1 MSKIRQRDFTFA
13 EELPPPADGTV
24 HSYVVYTAKK
34 DGAAHRYA
42 GYLNAP
48 DADLAL
54 EFACEHYG
62 QDEVCTGIWIH
73 LADDIHETPCA
84 DEKVDPT
91 SGNDAEDVETD
102 PIWIVFTQKFRG
114 GIHVEVGPVHA
125 PDAEIALSKAV
136 ARHGEDAVQV
146 RVVAR
151 DRIDATEPGQLIWR
165 THDQTYRLARGYSKS
180 VRAKWDAVRKR
191 EDVDEYTKEDIE
203 NHF

>member
-13 EELPPPADGTV
+13 EELPPHADGTV
-24 HSYVVYTAKK
+24 HSYVVYTARK
-34 DGAAHRYA
+34 DEAPHRYA

-48 DADLAL
+48 DAELAL

-73 LADDIHETPCA
+73 PADDIHETPCA
-84 DEKVDPT
+84 DDTIDPA

-102 PIWIVFTQKFRG
+102 PTWIVFTQKKRG
-114 GIHVEVGPVHA
+114 DIHVEVGSLHA
-125 PDAEIALSKAV
+125 PDAEAALSKAV
-136 ARHGEDAVQV
+136 ARHGSGTVQV
-146 RVVAR
+146 RVVGR
-151 DRIDATEPGQLIWR
+151 DRIDVTEPGQLIWR

-203 NHF
+203 HHF

>member
-1 MSKIRQRDFTFA
+1 MSKIRQQDFTFA
-13 EELPPPADGTV
+13 DELPPHADGTV
-24 HSYVVYTAKK
+24 RSFVVYTERKVDAP
-34 DGAAHRYA
+34 HRYA

-48 DADLAL
+48 DAAIAL

-62 QDEVCTGIWIH
+62 QDEACTGIWIH

-84 DEKVDPT
+84 DDTIDPA
-91 SGNDAEDVETD
+91 SGRDADDSDTD
-102 PIWIVFTQKFRG
+102 PVWIAFTQKRRG
-114 GIHVEVGPVHA
+114 DIHVETGTLHA
-125 PDAEIALSKAV
+125 ADADSALAKAV
-136 ARHGEDAVQV
+136 ARHGEGTVQV

-151 DRIDATEPGQLIWR
+151 DRIDSTEPDQLIWR

-203 NHF
+203 HHF